1 MPQKSRITQACAH
14 RAEIARHVL
23 HPLGAIP
30 PVAEIGR
37 IEEGEQSHQ
46 SGRSRCK
53 GTLTQWTG
61 TNSREDLDLELASF
75 CQRFDLEPQ
84 VQDFESDTDG
94 DDAHGSD
101 ADHDPSDGPEIAE
114 QLELEHFSAV
124 LQHAQQIAIQL
135 EKEKEMSRK
144 CKTPRHYTG
153 KSLKAS
159 YQHKRA
165 RLQLAEKGFLGVF
178 KYIGLQKH
186 TRAQKVSNGAS
197 DLTQEPSAK
206 EGPVPEEEEEE
217 DEGPVPEE
225 EEEESL
231 DDGAVDT
238 DISAAVAMLASA
250 MAASAMSTSMMATS
264 TTPTSVTVA
273 SATTTSVTA
282 PGAMAVGTTAPNAAA
297 AIMNAVAV
305 VVEVVKGHPNGP

>member
-1 MPQKSRITQACAH
+1 MHRKSRITQARAC

-61 TNSREDLDLELASF
+61 TNSREDLDLKLASF

-101 ADHDPSDGPEIAE
+101 ADQEPSDGPEIAE
-114 QLELEHFSAV
+114 QSELEHFSAV

-135 EKEKEMSRK
+135 EKEKERSRK
-144 CKTPRHYTG
+144 RKTPRRYTG
-153 KSLKAS
+153 KSLKTS
-159 YQHKRA
+159 YWHKRA

-178 KYIGLQKH
+178 EYISLQKH
-186 TRAQKVSNGAS
+186 ARAQKASNGAS

-217 DEGPVPEE
+217 EEGPVPEE

-231 DDGAVDT
+231 DDGAVDA
-238 DISAAVAMLASA
+238 DISAAVAMSASVTAASA
-250 MAASAMSTSMMATS
+250 TSASVTAASTTPASVTAASAMTA
-264 TTPTSVTVA
+264 
-273 SATTTSVTA
+273 SVTA
-282 PGAMAVGTTAPNAAA
+282 PGAMAVGA
-297 AIMNAVAV
+297 
-305 VVEVVKGHPNGP
+305 